1 MVTRQRLLGKDERH
15 HLRHDKQ
22 QLLDDGECQY
32 LGEDERQLVVMD
44 ADIDEGDLIAIGR
57 FD

>member
-1 MVTRQRLLGKDERH
+1 MRQRLLGKDERR
-15 HLRHDKQ
+15 HLRHDEQ